1 MQRRVGITG
10 SVCYSY
16 SASAI
21 GHLDNCVSISNKSYL
36 YHAFR
41 MEEIAQDTQEI
52 PDAIYRLVLA

>member
-1 MQRRVGITG
+1 M
-10 SVCYSY
+10 
-16 SASAI
+16 